1 MPIYFSE
8 QAPTC
13 PISYDQPVGP
23 DTAHLFGRRTFVRP
37 AIPLVPAHDLPSA
50 IISANIARSIVMAL
64 TNNKV
69 INNFYPDKHQG
80 SLTTAKDKYKLKR
93 ARWVEQKDK
102 RVRRKYKYYGKNA
115 DGSKNTDLW
124 VITERIERM
133 VWYDRG
139 WKAYMTWVYGDKGE
153 GEPVR

>member
-13 PISYDQPVGP
+13 PISHDQPVGP
-23 DTAHLFGRRTFVRP
+23 DTAHLFGRPNFIRP
-37 AIPLVPAHDLPSA
+37 GIPPARDLPSA
-50 IISANIARSIVMAL
+50 IISANIARSIVSAL
-64 TNNKV
+64 TNNRV
-69 INNFYPDKHQG
+69 INNIQPVRPRG
-80 SLTTAKDKYKLKR
+80 AVSIAKNKYINKK
-93 ARWVEQKDK
+93 ARWIEQKDK
-102 RVRRKYKYYGKNA
+102 RIRRRYKYYGKNE
-115 DGSKNTDLW
+115 DGSKNKDLW

-139 WKAYMTWVYGDKGE
+139 WKAYMTWIYGNKGE

>member
-8 QAPTC
+8 QPPTC

-23 DTAHLFGRRTFVRP
+23 MSPYLFSRPTFIRKSIPP
-37 AIPLVPAHDLPSA
+37 ARDLPSA
-50 IISANIARSIVMAL
+50 INTANIARNIVSAL
-64 TNNKV
+64 VHNQVRNNVYNPPKTGFV
-69 INNFYPDKHQG
+69 AV
-80 SLTTAKDKYKLKR
+80 AKDKHLTKK

-102 RVRRKYKYYGKNA
+102 RIKRKYKYYAEND
-115 DGSKNTDLW
+115 DGSKDEDIW
-124 VITERIERM
+124 MITERIERM

-139 WKAYMTWVYGDKGE
+139 WKSYMTWEYGNKGE